1 MKPMQLKSIVA
12 VLLAACVTGTSHAAE
27 VSGRVIGLRGEAQ
40 IIMPG
45 STAPVPLQ
53 KGQLV
58 PAGAQVV
65 TGDKGRVILGLL
77 PGAATI
83 LSPNTTLAVR
93 RLSLERTGDAVAK
106 RDVQLELQSKT
117 GSAISFLKKMD
128 GASDFSVKTPFGV
141 AAARGTVWKT
151 TSTRVI
157 TVSGQ
162 VTVTLNNGDQ
172 VSVPS
177 GSTTDA
183 SGETSGISDEDIR
196 ELKAEFEEL
205 GYEVEI
211 ANDPDG
217 NLIFRVKTPSGELI
231 DTIFFEPYDANNPA
245 NTLDTSGNK
254 TNEESPS
261 DTGYSPPDMQETE

>member
-12 VLLAACVTGTSHAAE
+12 VLLAACLTGAAPGAE
-27 VSGRVIGLRGEAQ
+27 VSGGVIGLRGEAQ

-93 RLSLERTGDAVAK
+93 RLSLERSGDAVAK

-141 AAARGTVWKT
+141 AAARGTIWKT

-157 TVSGQ
+157 TVSGT
-162 VTVTLNNGDQ
+162 VSVTLNDGAR

-183 SGETSGISDEDIR
+183 NGDTSGITDEDIR

-211 ANDPDG
+211 ANDTEG

-231 DTIFFEPYDANNPA
+231 ETIIFEPYDANNPA
-245 NTLDTSGNK
+245 NTLDQSGNET

-261 DTGYSPPDMQETE
+261 DTGYHPPVMQEG